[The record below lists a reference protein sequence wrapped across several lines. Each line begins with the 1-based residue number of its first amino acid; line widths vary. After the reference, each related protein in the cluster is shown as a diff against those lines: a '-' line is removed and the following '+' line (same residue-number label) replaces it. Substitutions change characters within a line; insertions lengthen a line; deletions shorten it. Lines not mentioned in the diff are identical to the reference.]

1 MPPNM
6 SILKVDVRSDSDSC
20 CPQNSHKKSGAAA
33 RNPALIESRPDPA
46 GLTRPIKLH
55 LGFAVGRLRQ
65 QCASLNLPDAHAGDS
80 ESAWQSPAG
89 HGPVPLAGGFLF
101 QVAAP
106 MIIIIESRRT
116 TPCGP
121 SLALPVAAAEYPS
134 AACAC
139 SGQELPGACMMMQQA
154 LAGHSTERGHPAPVS
169 RERGRRASDRDPAD
183 FRKSA
188 RGARAAPGE
197 SGTSVPGNL
206 KSGTGVPR
214 RAGGGVG

>member
-1 MPPNM
+1 M
-6 SILKVDVRSDSDSC
+6 SILKVDVQSDSDSC

-65 QCASLNLPDAHAGDS
+65 QRASLNLPDAHAGDS

-89 HGPVPLAGGFLF
+89 HAPAPLAGGVSFSSCG
-101 QVAAP
+101 P
-106 MIIIIESRRT
+106 MIIIIESR
-116 TPCGP
+116 PGP
-121 SLALPVAAAEYPS
+121 GRRWRCQWQPPGAPS
-134 AACAC
+134 TACAC
-139 SGQELPGACMMMQQA
+139 SGPAGPCMMMQQA